1 MSSVQAPKESD
12 LYAPIKT
19 FLEGQGYEVKSEVA
33 GADVVACRGD
43 EPPVIVEMKTG
54 FSLALFHQ
62 GVARLSLTDAVYLAV
77 PSGSVRGRKAF
88 QANVK
93 LARRLGLGVMTV
105 RARDGFVEV
114 LVDPGPYAP
123 RQSSPRKGRLL
134 REFQRRVGDPNTG
147 GINRTTLMTAYRQD
161 ALRCLAHLAHGE
173 ARGRDVKEATGVPN
187 ATRILADDHYGWFER
202 VRTGV
207 YQTTPKGRDAL
218 GTYKDEIAAMGAE
231 Q

>member
-1 MSSVQAPKESD
+1 M
-12 LYAPIKT
+12 
-19 FLEGQGYEVKSEVA
+19 
-33 GADVVACRGD
+33 
-43 EPPVIVEMKTG
+43 
-54 FSLALFHQ
+54 
-62 GVARLSLTDAVYLAV
+62 
-77 PSGSVRGRKAF
+77 
-88 QANVK
+88 
-93 LARRLGLGVMTV
+93 ARRLGLGVMTV

>member
-1 MSSVQAPKESD
+1 MSSAQAPKESD
-12 LYAPIKT
+12 LYEPIKR

-62 GVARLSLTDAVYLAV
+62 GVARLALTDAVYLAV
-77 PSGSVRGRKAF
+77 PAGSVRGRKAF

-93 LARRLGLGVMTV
+93 LARRLGLGVMSV
-105 RARDGFVEV
+105 RARDGFVAV

-123 RQSSPRKGRLL
+123 RKSSQRKGRLL

-147 GINRTTLMTAYRQD
+147 GVTRTTVMTAYRQD
-161 ALRCLAHLAHGE
+161 ALRCLTHLAQGE
-173 ARGRDVKEATGVPN
+173 ARGRDVKDATGVPN
-187 ATRILADDHYGWFER
+187 ATRIMADDHYGWFER
-202 VRTGV
+202 VRVGV
-207 YQTTPKGRDAL
+207 YRLTPKGREAL
-218 GTYKDEIAAMGAE
+218 GQFEREIAAINAN
-231 Q
+231 

>member
-12 LYAPIKT
+12 LYAPIKA

-33 GADVVACRGD
+33 GADVVACRED

-62 GVARLSLTDAVYLAV
+62 GVARLALSDAVYLAV
-77 PSGSVRGRKAF
+77 PAGSVRGRKAY

-123 RQSSPRKGRLL
+123 RQSTPRKGRLL

-147 GINRTTLMTAYRQD
+147 GVNKTTLMTAYRQD

-187 ATRILADDHYGWFER
+187 ATRIMADDHYGWFER

-207 YQTTPKGRDAL
+207 YQTTPKGREAL
-218 GTYKDEIAAMGAE
+218 GTYKDEIAAMGAAD
-231 Q
+231 

>member
-12 LYAPIKT
+12 LYAPIKA

-33 GADVVACRGD
+33 GADVVACRED

-62 GVARLSLTDAVYLAV
+62 GVARLALSDAVYLAV
-77 PSGSVRGRKAF
+77 PAGSLRGRKAF

-93 LARRLGLGVMTV
+93 LARRLGIGVMTV

-123 RQSSPRKGRLL
+123 RQSTPRKGRLL

-147 GINRTTLMTAYRQD
+147 GVNKTTLMTAYRQD

-187 ATRILADDHYGWFER
+187 ATRIMADDHYGWFER

-207 YQTTPKGRDAL
+207 YQRTPKGLDAL
-218 GTYKDEIAAMGAE
+218 VMYKDEIAGMGAAD
-231 Q
+231 